1 MRGSAAKE
9 IIRRTSADRPEFV
22 DLRANLPTFKL
33 PKTRM
38 RRCSSGLRFLRPLLR
53 PVTHCLDLIAVGI
66 AQERAVFGG
75 VVVAQA
81 G

>member
-1 MRGSAAKE
+1 MRGSAAWE

-22 DLRANLPTFKL
+22 DSRVNLQAA
-33 PKTRM
+33 KTRM
-38 RRCSSGLRFLRPLLR
+38 WRCSSGLRFLRP
-53 PVTHCLDLIAVGI
+53 VTHRLDLVAVGI
-66 AQERAVFGG
+66 AQDRAVLGG

>member
-22 DLRANLPTFKL
+22 DSRANLPTFKL
-33 PKTRM
+33 PKPGCGGARPGYAS
-38 RRCSSGLRFLRPLLR
+38 CPLLR